1 MESKIMKLKVLVIED
16 NKQNMYMINYLLE
29 SYGYDVTQSFNGIDG
44 IQKAKKEKP
53 DIILLDIQLPEMDG
67 YTIARELK
75 KNEELKDTPI
85 IAVTSYAMP
94 GDKEKAMDAGAT
106 GYIEKP
112 INPDTF
118 VVEMESFLPPHL
130 VQRNKN

>member
-1 MESKIMKLKVLVIED
+1 MKSKVLVIED
-16 NKQNMYMINYLLE
+16 NKQNMYMITYLLE
-29 SYGYDVTQSFNGIDG
+29 SYGYEVVQSFSGIDG
-44 IQKAKKEKP
+44 INRAKEEKP

-67 YTIARELK
+67 YTIASELK
-75 KNEELKDTPI
+75 KNEELKSTPI

-118 VVEMESFLPPHL
+118 VSEMEVFLPAHL
-130 VQRNKN
+130 VQRSKS

>member
-1 MESKIMKLKVLVIED
+1 MKSKVLVIED
-16 NKQNMYMINYLLE
+16 NKQNMYMITYLLE
-29 SYGYDVTQSFNGIDG
+29 SYDYKVIQSFSGVDG
-44 IQKAKKEKP
+44 IMLAQEEIP

-67 YTIARELK
+67 YAIARELK
-75 KNEELKDTPI
+75 KYDKLKTVPI

-94 GDKEKAMDAGAT
+94 GDKEKALEAGAT

-118 VVEMESFLPPHL
+118 VAQMEAFL
-130 VQRNKN
+130 